1 VEVVVHRVQM
11 VHLVQVES
19 KVLLVLPELLAQVE
33 QVELLVKM
41 VKMV

>member
-1 VEVVVHRVQM
+1 M
-11 VHLVQVES
+11 VHLVQVEH